1 MLRGEGKTRKKRRKR
16 RREGKIV
23 MKPIVRRLITLVCG
37 FGIALLFMAA
47 AIYFGYSNAYRRG
60 TETSEVY
67 MFGLNIYHL
76 VLSGEKYIGTSNGP
90 AMGGVSAIV
99 MAVVFAVEEMI
110 FKLRK
115 H

>member
-1 MLRGEGKTRKKRRKR
+1 
-16 RREGKIV
+16 

-76 VLSGEKYIGTSNGP
+76 
-90 AMGGVSAIV
+90 A
-99 MAVVFAVEEMI
+99 
-110 FKLRK
+110 
-115 H
+115 

>member
-1 MLRGEGKTRKKRRKR
+1 
-16 RREGKIV
+16 
-23 MKPIVRRLITLVCG
+23 MKPIVRRLITLMCG

-99 MAVVFAVEEMI
+99 MAVVFAVEEII